1 MAAQQQDTIVTQN
14 VRVQFISINYLYF
27 AKLLASL
34 CALVFW
40 YKAVTAKYSVTQERK
55 ENQSRKKFSWRYKV
69 IEIAF
74 TQGSSY
80 LCNSCISAQNQHWGF
95 SWCRNRVRRQECKTP
110 SLQRMCLLSLDL
122 GVAVSRESRAVCWAD
137 GKPQTSRGSICFLE
151 KLQRAELKQC
161 CEVLGQAA
169 QRVISASEKAPRA
182 PCARAGSSGY
192 HWKGNKFLQKSQW
205 AAFGEMHILRET
217 YILSFSLGKWGGHPG
232 WGYSSQRHFF
242 QLACPLRNPLGRKLF
257 GLILDILW
265 NWTSVVAR
273 NWKELFNF

>member
-1 MAAQQQDTIVTQN
+1 MAAQEQDTIVTQN

-122 GVAVSRESRAVCWAD
+122 GVAVSRE
-137 GKPQTSRGSICFLE
+137 
-151 KLQRAELKQC
+151 KQGC
-161 CEVLGQAA
+161 VLGWWETANFQGQHLFPWETAKGWA
-169 QRVISASEKAPRA
+169 ETMLWSPGSGSPEGYQCFGE
-182 PCARAGSSGY
+182 GSSC
-192 HWKGNKFLQKSQW
+192 
-205 AAFGEMHILRET
+205 
-217 YILSFSLGKWGGHPG
+217 SL
-232 WGYSSQRHFF
+232 
-242 QLACPLRNPLGRKLF
+242 C
-257 GLILDILW
+257 
-265 NWTSVVAR
+265 
-273 NWKELFNF
+273 